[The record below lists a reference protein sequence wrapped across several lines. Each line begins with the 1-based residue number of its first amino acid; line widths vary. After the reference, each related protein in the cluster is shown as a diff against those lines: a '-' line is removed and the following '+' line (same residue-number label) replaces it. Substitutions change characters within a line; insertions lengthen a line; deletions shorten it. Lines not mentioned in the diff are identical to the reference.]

1 MSDSFEPKPWKAEK
15 PGRYRLLVDV
25 FTEKGVQSY
34 EHLFEVMEPSLEK

>member
-1 MSDSFEPKPWKAEK
+1 VYEAELHGN
-15 PGRYRLLVDV
+15 GRFQMAVDV